1 MKLEWV
7 SGGLLSLDVEGRGP
21 QCCQNSLKL
30 PEIMKKKKDDQNYS
44 LVNPILSI

>member
-1 MKLEWV
+1 MELEWV

-30 PEIMKKKKDDQNYS
+30 PEIMKKKNKMTKIIAWS
-44 LVNPILSI
+44 ILF